1 MNKAIKLVMTGLL
14 VSANMLA
21 QETDSIQQYGRGISV
36 DWKESTTA
44 GGMVT
49 AGQLSHK
56 TSVNPL
62 THYLVLFQ
70 DYMCYRMPAV
80 PGQMVLLCM
89 YVVWGLQTAKAR

>member
-49 AGQLSHK
+49 AGQLSL
-56 TSVNPL
+56 L

>member
-21 QETDSIQQYGRGISV
+21 QETDNYPIKRVLI
-36 DWKESTTA
+36 
-44 GGMVT
+44 
-49 AGQLSHK
+49 L
-56 TSVNPL
+56 L

>member
-56 TSVNPL
+56 TSVNP
-62 THYLVLFQ
+62 HYLVLFQ

>member
-56 TSVNPL
+56 TSVN
-62 THYLVLFQ
+62 
-70 DYMCYRMPAV
+70 MCYRMPAV

>member
-49 AGQLSHK
+49 AGQLPIK
-56 TSVNPL
+56 RVLILL

>member
-44 GGMVT
+44 EIGRAHV
-49 AGQLSHK
+49 
-56 TSVNPL
+56 
-62 THYLVLFQ
+62 
-70 DYMCYRMPAV
+70 
-80 PGQMVLLCM
+80 
-89 YVVWGLQTAKAR
+89 